1 MNIFSRAIAIILG
14 SIILVSSLAPRAS
27 AIGGDQFLALC
38 SNDTNPS
45 DRDFCLGYVFAIAE
59 ALHGLPDQVV
69 CINEASPDALL
80 DSVMGYIGGL
90 AELDQHTSGDLV
102 ISALEASFPC

>member
-1 MNIFSRAIAIILG
+1 MNIVARAAAILLG
-14 SIILVSSLAPRAS
+14 SAILVSSLAQSAN

-69 CINEASPDALL
+69 CINEALGDGLL
-80 DSVMGYIGGL
+80 QIEREDRCGWHGRGL
-90 AELDQHTSGDLV
+90 VGRA
-102 ISALEASFPC
+102 